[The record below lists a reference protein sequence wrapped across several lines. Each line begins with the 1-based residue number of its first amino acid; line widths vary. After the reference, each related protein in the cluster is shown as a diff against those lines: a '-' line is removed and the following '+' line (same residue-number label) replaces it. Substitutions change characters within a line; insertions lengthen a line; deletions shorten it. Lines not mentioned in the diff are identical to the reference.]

1 MATLTPAVQPI
12 ILRDCKLTI
21 TKAADTYVFEN
32 HVSQVQFDPSSS
44 VQTWKG
50 LTPAAVFSAGTS
62 STWAAILAYAQDW
75 ETPNSLARFLYDNEG
90 EKLDCHFEPK
100 SGASGWDATLI
111 IAPGSI
117 GGTVDA
123 FATATVTLGVD
134 GRPEPSA

>member
-1 MATLTPAVQPI
+1 MAVIAVQPI

-21 TKAADTYVFEN
+21 TSEATVYEFEQ

-62 STWAAILAYAQDW
+62 STWAATLALAQDW
-75 ETPNSLARFLYDNEG
+75 ETPNSLSRFLFDHEG
-90 EKLDCHFEPK
+90 EKLDCHFEPA
-100 SGASGWDATLI
+100 SGGAGWDATLI

-117 GGTVDA
+117 GGAVDA
-123 FATATVTLGVD
+123 FATSTVTLGVD
-134 GRPEPSA
+134 GRPTPSA

>member
-1 MATLTPAVQPI
+1 MATISPVVQPI

-21 TKAADTYVFEN
+21 TTSTDTYEFEN
-32 HVSQVQFDPSSS
+32 HVSQVEFAPTSS

-62 STWAAILAYAQDW
+62 STWQATLAYAQDW
-75 ETPNSLARFLYDNEG
+75 ETTGSLSRFLFDHEG
-90 EKLDCHFEPK
+90 EKLACHFEPK
-100 SGASGWDATLI
+100 SSGAGWDANLI

-134 GRPEPSA
+134 GRPTPSA